1 MENKVRKI
9 GRPLWDQILFADES
23 EGYGICNNC
32 DCIESGFPELYD
44 DALLDDVACPNC
56 TIGVMEPTGDLIV
69 CGELVCIDS
78 TRITTSVNIRKFLE
92 DLFCDLDYDDG
103 YTQHVIEI
111 KRLLKDD
118 DFGGDAGVHDDALR
132 LMLDVI
138 HSYDEYL
145 N

>member
-9 GRPLWDQILFADES
+9 GRPLWNQIFNADES
-23 EGYGICNNC
+23 EGWAMCDHC

-44 DALLDDVACPNC
+44 GPLSYDVACPNC

-69 CGELVCIDS
+69 AGELTCEEFVHNDCFH
-78 TRITTSVNIRKFLE
+78 NIVKIVKNIYGELRH
-92 DLFCDLDYDDG
+92 CDYDEVYAD
-103 YTQHVIEI
+103 YTKQI
-111 KRLLKDD
+111 KSALKDD
-118 DFGGDAGVHDDALR
+118 DLEIHHDALR

-138 HSYDEYL
+138 HSYDKHL